1 MSNPSPVS
9 SSEAYR
15 CYLRDQLCW
24 IDGAPTCASSDSQR
38 QCTSCRVKWSYI
50 QVTLEFA
57 IFEQFCNGERAR
69 KAAMNLGC
77 SRNTVMSHYRSLL
90 PEMEDLVARMLIEER
105 IATTPQTIEEV
116 IRLEK
121 ALRVGSIR
129 KRALAC
135 RFLFMNS
142 LSAEERLEELF
153 TATLAKRLQ
162 EKILMAKQARAF
174 IDAQERGRAAGERA
188 TRKSVRR
195 CVADVPL
202 HLGTKRVNR
211 PEGRP
216 SAPRRLIEN
225 IGKELWA
232 FIAKHYPT
240 SIPSPACQR
249 LGEKWVGAW
258 KECRK
263 LIQSNR
269 S

>member
-1 MSNPSPVS
+1 MTESPPVNS
-9 SSEAYR
+9 IDAYR
-15 CYLRDQLCW
+15 RYLRDQLCW
-24 IDGAPTCASSDSQR
+24 IDGSPTCASSDSQR
-38 QCTSCRVKWSYI
+38 QCSSCRVKWSYI
-50 QVTLEFA
+50 QTALEFA

-69 KAAMNLGC
+69 KAAMNLDC
-77 SRNTVMSHYRSLL
+77 SRNTVMSHYRTLM

-105 IATTPQTIEEV
+105 LATTPQTVEEV

-121 ALRVGSIR
+121 ALRVGSVR

-142 LSAEERLEELF
+142 LTAQERLEELF
-153 TATLAKRLQ
+153 TATLAKKLQ

-174 IDAQERGRAAGERA
+174 IDAQERRKAAGERA
-188 TRKSVRR
+188 SIKSVRK
-195 CVADVPL
+195 CFGGASIQL
-202 HLGTKRVNR
+202 ETKRVNR
-211 PEGRP
+211 PEARP
-216 SAPRRLIEN
+216 SATRRLIEN

-232 FIAKHYPT
+232 FIAKHYP
-240 SIPSPACQR
+240 SSLPSPACQR
-249 LGEKWVGAW
+249 LGDRWVGVW

>member
-1 MSNPSPVS
+1 MTESSPVS
-9 SSEAYR
+9 SFDAYR
-15 CYLRDQLCW
+15 RYLRDQLCW

-50 QVTLEFA
+50 QITLEFA

-121 ALRVGSIR
+121 ALRVGSAR

-142 LSAEERLEELF
+142 LSPEERLEELF

-162 EKILMAKQARAF
+162 GKILMAKQARAF
-174 IDAQERGRAAGERA
+174 IDGQERRKAAGERA
-188 TRKSVRR
+188 ASKSVRK
-195 CVADVPL
+195 CFGPAPIQ
-202 HLGTKRVNR
+202 LGTSRANR
-211 PEGRP
+211 PKTRP

-232 FIAKHYPT
+232 FITKNYPP
-240 SIPSPACQR
+240 SLPSPACQR
-249 LGEKWVGAW
+249 LGEQWVGVW
-258 KECRK
+258 KECKK

>member
-1 MSNPSPVS
+1 MTDSSPVNS
-9 SSEAYR
+9 IDAYR
-15 CYLRDQLCW
+15 RYLRDQLCW
-24 IDGAPTCASSDSQR
+24 IDGSPTCASSDSQR

-50 QVTLEFA
+50 QTTLEFA

-69 KAAMNLGC
+69 KAAMSLGC
-77 SRNTVMSHYRSLL
+77 SRNTVMSHYRTLM

-105 IATTPQTIEEV
+105 IATTPQTVEEV

-129 KRALAC
+129 KRGLAC

-142 LSAEERLEELF
+142 LSPVERLEELF
-153 TATLAKRLQ
+153 KATLAKKLQ

-174 IDAQERGRAAGERA
+174 IDAQERRKAAGERESS
-188 TRKSVRR
+188 KSVRK
-195 CVADVPL
+195 CFGGASIQ
-202 HLGTKRVNR
+202 LGTKRVNR
-211 PEGRP
+211 PEARP
-216 SAPRRLIEN
+216 SAPRRLVEN

-232 FIAKHYPT
+232 FIAKHYP
-240 SIPSPACQR
+240 SSLPSPACQR
-249 LGEKWVGAW
+249 LGDKWVGVW

-269 S
+269 R

>member
-1 MSNPSPVS
+1 MIDSSPVTS
-9 SSEAYR
+9 IDAYR
-15 CYLRDQLCW
+15 RYLRDQLCW
-24 IDGAPTCASSDSQR
+24 IDGSTTCASSDSQR

-50 QVTLEFA
+50 QITLEFA
-57 IFEQFCNGERAR
+57 VFEQFCNGERAR
-69 KAAMNLGC
+69 KAALNLGC

-142 LSAEERLEELF
+142 LSPEERLEELF
-153 TATLAKRLQ
+153 TATLAKKLQ

-174 IDAQERGRAAGERA
+174 IDAEERRKAAGERA
-188 TRKSVRR
+188 ASKSVRK
-195 CVADVPL
+195 CAADAPIQ
-202 HLGTKRVNR
+202 LGTTRVNR
-211 PEGRP
+211 PEARP

-232 FIAKHYPT
+232 FIAKYYPT
-240 SIPSPACQR
+240 AIPSPACQK
-249 LGEKWVGAW
+249 LGDKWVGVW